1 MHGYYLQCSKLSA
14 VIHDDGEQTLQAV
27 WEFIAS
33 KVCVQQN
40 YYPGWLLKIQCI
52 VIV

>member
-1 MHGYYLQCSKLSA
+1 MGTICNAQSSCSA
-14 VIHDDGEQTLQAV
+14 VIHDDVEQTLQAV

-33 KVCVQQN
+33 NVCVQ
-40 YYPGWLLKIQCI
+40 YCGWLLKIQCI